1 MKKLFKLCL
10 LWGMAVHWLLGA
22 AALATPTNE
31 EELANVLVVISSD
44 QHGYWLPEVLEPYQV
59 LENAGYEIDIASP
72 DGGVGK
78 ASGTFRLSDAQQ
90 LWLQQSSLSAKLG
103 QPLALSDV
111 EASNYAA
118 IYFAGGA
125 GPMFDLVDNQAA
137 QKITRDIYEAGGIVS
152 ADCHGPAAL
161 VNVFLSN
168 GSRLI
173 SNKKLTA
180 KANVEEGRW
189 ARKNYPFLLED
200 KFKALNATYIAK
212 AKNQP
217 NVVVDGRL
225 ITGQNPASALPMAE
239 VLVQHL
245 NAQKVAR

>member
-10 LWGMAVHWLLGA
+10 LWGMAAYWLLSGA
-22 AALATPTNE
+22 VMASSTNG
-31 EELANVLVVISSD
+31 EELTKVLVVISSD

-90 LWLQQSSLSAKLG
+90 QWLQQSSLSAKLG
-103 QPLALSDV
+103 QPLALSDI

-137 QKITRDIYEAGGIVS
+137 QNITRDIYEAGGIVS

-245 NAQKVAR
+245 NAQRVIR